1 MNYRLL
7 ILVPLLGVIACG
19 KQAASVGSPQPV
31 VAAEPSDGDKIESA
45 PKKEAPASALA
56 AGGSFK
62 FTDDEAGK
70 IFSKILVPTSPPPL
84 SPLASKGQSER
95 ILPAGIAEPR
105 PASLPSSLVPVRIPL
120 PPRVDA
126 RPSPLPERV
135 PVDFTG
141 LQPDRPEHIKLP
153 VGGLTRLPTP
163 DVKQPVTVPILGRP
177 VPDRASLD
185 DPTAEFTA
193 SSVFNKNL
201 PLRTTTAPFVKTNLP
216 DPFENSEAAK
226 VKIAPKE
233 DPATSLGNPP
243 PPKS

>member
-7 ILVPLLGVIACG
+7 ILVPLLGAIACG

-45 PKKEAPASALA
+45 PKKESLT

-62 FTDDEAGK
+62 FTDDDAGK
-70 IFSKILVPTSPPPL
+70 IFSKILVPLPPPPL
-84 SPLASKGQSER
+84 SPLATKAQSER

-105 PASLPSSLVPVRIPL
+105 PATLPSSLVPVRIPL
-120 PPRVDA
+120 PSRVDA

-135 PVDFTG
+135 PADIAG
-141 LQPDRPEHIKLP
+141 LHSDRPERIELP
-153 VGGLTRLPTP
+153 VGGLTRLATP
-163 DVKQPVTVPILGRP
+163 DVRQPVTVPILGRP

-201 PLRTTTAPFVKTNLP
+201 PLRTTAAPFVKTNLP

-243 PPKS
+243 PPKP